1 MTRVCLDTSVI
12 IEYID
17 RGGKY
22 HQYSSQLFNLI
33 IKGNLR
39 AIIPHVILAE
49 TYYVASRIYEK
60 LGLENPD
67 LYANK
72 LVEWLYRL
80 PTIQVIGEPLDL
92 VLEAGKIKLKYRL
105 ALTDCYILAVSKLYN
120 CKVIFREREK
130 EMINIIKELEKEFK
144 IMFLE
149 DYI

>member
-1 MTRVCLDTSVI
+1 
-12 IEYID
+12 
-17 RGGKY
+17 
-22 HQYSSQLFNLI
+22 
-33 IKGNLR
+33 
-39 AIIPHVILAE
+39 
-49 TYYVASRIYEK
+49 
-60 LGLENPD
+60 
-67 LYANK
+67 

-92 VLEAGKIKLKYRL
+92 ALEAGKIKLKYRL